1 MSLGVRALTDKE
13 KNTNQCFAS
22 LITPKQK
29 GEKKGWDGEY
39 LNHFIHLETI
49 N

>member
-1 MSLGVRALTDKE
+1 MMQNVLVLESNGSRMSLGVRALTDKE

-29 GEKKGWDGEY
+29 GEKKG
-39 LNHFIHLETI
+39 
-49 N
+49 